1 MGQNFVVIVFNQ
13 REFSNVILSMSNRD
27 AKRCRVGTSCCLSAD
42 ASQCVPTGGASLW
55 LLTGIALVCL
65 SQVVI
70 AAEHWAFTRGKKPAL
85 PEVSYLQHIRN
96 PVDRFVVS
104 KLETEGIKPSEPA
117 QRATL
122 IRRLS
127 LDLLGLPP
135 APVDVIAFMADNS
148 PDAYSQLVDRLL
160 ASPHF
165 GERWGRHW
173 LDLARYA
180 DSDGYL
186 GDNLRPYAWV
196 YRDWV
201 IKAINADMPFDR
213 FTVEQ
218 LAGDLLL
225 NPTKEQ
231 LIAVGFHRN
240 TLKNTEAGADRELN
254 RAKEV
259 VDRVNT
265 TGTVWLGLTVACAEC
280 HDHKHDPISQAE
292 FYELYSFF
300 NNTDE
305 VSHSAPQPL
314 EMRRFE
320 LAKTG
325 WDRKLARLK
334 APVEKFESE
343 RLPGRFLAWLKKQ
356 KRPKTKWTVMKPDLA
371 TGYGEMAV
379 QKDGSVIAE
388 GKNISTVTY
397 SLHVSNSPPRTVNA
411 IRLELF
417 GEYGREDKTGGAVGR
432 GANGQVIVSSL
443 AFAVVPPGTKGFGQP
458 LESVEVTGGF
468 GEKDALNSGTNPG
481 WSITN
486 HTRRYY
492 SAVFKLRKPAVV
504 PKGARLLFAMRQK
517 EGKYNAMRHL
527 RISVTDED
535 DPEPTVIPDEVAYLV
550 GENAFKRVA
559 EDWERLQHHYCQ
571 LDDEWVR
578 LRKPLE
584 YHLTRRPS
592 KPTTKAQSMAE
603 RKKDRRKSFV
613 HIRGDYSRAGVE
625 VDAGTPAALHAFKS
639 RGESADRLDLAR
651 WLTGPDNPI
660 TARVTVN
667 RIWQRLFGVGI
678 VESSDDFGTMGAR
691 PTHPKL
697 LDWLAAELEG
707 RDWSRKEI
715 IRMIVMSATYRQ
727 SSASRPELAN
737 HPTGNRLLWRQNSFR
752 LSAETVRDVHLAA
765 SGLYDTAIGGP
776 GIRPPLP
783 AFVTEVG
790 RSVKWPVS
798 TGGERYRR
806 GMYIFFKRTVPY
818 PMLISF
824 DAPDSSVSCSRRERT
839 NSPLQALT
847 LLNDPAFFE
856 CAEVLGKQYAG
867 RESKGAIRE
876 MFLRCLSR
884 EPSDRELDALIAT
897 HVDLKATRSI
907 DPMIGIARIVMN
919 LDEFITRD

>member
-1 MGQNFVVIVFNQ
+1 MNLARSILLTCLLAWAPTVV
-13 REFSNVILSMSNRD
+13 
-27 AKRCRVGTSCCLSAD
+27 T
-42 ASQCVPTGGASLW
+42 GASD
-55 LLTGIALVCL
+55 
-65 SQVVI
+65 
-70 AAEHWAFTRGKKPAL
+70 HWAFQRGAKPST
-85 PEVSYLQHIRN
+85 PRVTNKSWSN
-96 PVDRFVVS
+96 DPVDRFILAD
-104 KLETEGIKPSEPA
+104 LENANLSPSRPA
-117 QRATL
+117 DRNTL

-135 APVDVIAFMADNS
+135 SSAAVKAFVAN
-148 PDAYSQLVDRLL
+148 PHPEAYSQLVDRLL
-160 ASPHF
+160 ASPQF

-186 GDNLRPYAWV
+186 GDTLRPHAWV

-201 IKAINADMPFDR
+201 INAINRDMPFDK
-213 FTVEQ
+213 FTIEQ
-218 LAGDLLL
+218 LAGDLLSK
-225 NPTKEQ
+225 PTTNQ
-231 LIAVGFHRN
+231 RIAVGFHRN

-254 RAKEV
+254 RTKEV
-259 VDRVNT
+259 IDRVNT
-265 TGTVWLGLTVACAEC
+265 TGTVWLGLTVGCAEC
-280 HDHKHDPISQAE
+280 HNHKHDPVSQEE
-292 FYELYSFF
+292 FYRLYSFF

-305 VSHSAPQPL
+305 TSHTAPQPL
-314 EMRRFE
+314 EMRRYE
-320 LAKTG
+320 LAKSA
-325 WDRKLARLK
+325 WDQRLARLK
-334 APVEKFESE
+334 APLEKFEADT
-343 RLPGRFLAWLKKQ
+343 LTVRFGSWLKQ
-356 KRPKTKWTVMKPDLA
+356 QRRPQTRWIVMKPDLA

-379 QKDGSVIAE
+379 QKDGSVIAA
-388 GKNISTVTY
+388 GKNITTVTY

-417 GEYGREDKTGGAVGR
+417 GGYGRGDEKGGAVGR
-432 GANGQVIVSSL
+432 GANGQVIVSSM

-468 GEKDALNSGTNPG
+468 GETDALNAGSNAG

-486 HTRRYY
+486 NTRRYY

-504 PKGARLLFAMRQK
+504 PKGSRLLFAMRQK

-527 RISVTDED
+527 RISVTEESDAK
-535 DPEPTVIPDEVAYLV
+535 PTHFPDEVAYLA
-550 GENAFKRVA
+550 GQEDFKRA
-559 EDWERLQHHYCQ
+559 TADWEKLRHHYAQ
-571 LDDEWVR
+571 LDEDWVR

-584 YHLTRRPS
+584 YHLTKRPA
-592 KPTTKAQSMAE
+592 KPGTKAQSMSE
-603 RKKDRRKSFV
+603 RKKDRRKSFI
-613 HIRGDYSRAGVE
+613 HIRGDYSRAGKE
-625 VDAGTPAALHAFKS
+625 VDTGTPASLHAFKS
-639 RGESADRLDLAR
+639 RGPQPDRLDLAH
-651 WLTGPDNPI
+651 WLTQPDNPI

-678 VESSDDFGTMGAR
+678 VSSSDDFGTMGAR
-691 PTHPKL
+691 PTHPQL
-697 LDWLAAELEG
+697 LDWLAAELEE
-707 RDWSRKEI
+707 RDWSRKAI
-715 IRMIVMSATYRQ
+715 IRMIVMSATYQQ
-727 SSASRPELAN
+727 SSAVRPELAN

-752 LSAETVRDVHLAA
+752 LSAEAVRDVHLVA

-847 LLNDPAFFE
+847 LLNDPVFFE
-856 CAEVLGKQYAG
+856 CAEVMGNSFIG
-867 RESKGAIRE
+867 RPPETAIRD
-876 MFLRCLSR
+876 MFVRCLSR
-884 EPSDRELDALIAT
+884 EPNDQELDSLLTAFQDFEKMKS
-897 HVDLKATRSI
+897 V
-907 DPMIGIARIVMN
+907 DPMTGIARIVMN

>member
-1 MGQNFVVIVFNQ
+1 MLIILPLVWVFTC
-13 REFSNVILSMSNRD
+13 S
-27 AKRCRVGTSCCLSAD
+27 
-42 ASQCVPTGGASLW
+42 GAS
-55 LLTGIALVCL
+55 
-65 SQVVI
+65 
-70 AAEHWAFTRGKKPAL
+70 EHWAFTRGGKPTL
-85 PEVSYLQHIRN
+85 PSVKSGGHVGN
-96 PVDRFVVS
+96 PVDRFVVA
-104 KLETEGIKPSEPA
+104 KLEAAGISPSQPA
-117 QRATL
+117 PRETL

-135 APVDVIAFMADNS
+135 SPAAVAAFVADRS
-148 PDAYSQLVDRLL
+148 SEAYSVLVDRLL

-201 IKAINADMPFDR
+201 INAINADMPFDR
-213 FTVEQ
+213 FSIEQ
-218 LAGDLLL
+218 LAGDLLPK
-225 NPTKEQ
+225 PTIEQ
-231 LIAVGFHRN
+231 RIAVGFHRN

-254 RAKEV
+254 RTKEV

-265 TGTVWLGLTVACAEC
+265 TGTVWLGLTVGCAEC
-280 HDHKHDPISQAE
+280 HEHKHDPISQEE
-292 FYELYSFF
+292 FYGLYSFF

-305 VSHSAPQPL
+305 VSHSAPQPVEL
-314 EMRRFE
+314 RRYE
-320 LAKTG
+320 LAKAD
-325 WDRKLARLK
+325 WDRKLARLQEPI
-334 APVEKFESE
+334 AKFETDK
-343 RLPGRFLAWLKKQ
+343 LPGRFSAWLKQ
-356 KRPKTKWTVMKPDLA
+356 QRRPETKWTVMKPDLA
-371 TGYGEMAV
+371 TGVSTMEILD
-379 QKDGSVIAE
+379 DGSVVAT
-388 GKNISTVTY
+388 GKNITTVTY

-417 GEYGREDKTGGAVGR
+417 GEYGKGDQTGGAVGR

-458 LESVEVTGGF
+458 LESVVVTGGV
-468 GEKDALNSGTNPG
+468 GEKDALNSGSNAG

-504 PKGARLLFAMRQK
+504 PKGSRLLFAMRQK

-527 RISVTDED
+527 RISVTDDNEA
-535 DPEPTVIPDEVAYLV
+535 EPTVFPDELAYLV
-550 GENAFKRVA
+550 GRGNFKRVA
-559 EDWERLQHHYCQ
+559 ADWERLRHHYCQ
-571 LDDEWVR
+571 LDEDWVR
-578 LRKPLE
+578 LRKPLD
-584 YHLTRRPS
+584 YHLTKRPAT
-592 KPTTKAQSMAE
+592 PGTRAQSMAE
-603 RKKDRRKSFV
+603 RKKDRRRSFV
-613 HIRGDYSRAGVE
+613 HIRGDYSRAGAE
-625 VDAGTPAALHAFKS
+625 VDTGTPSALHAFNS
-639 RGESADRLDLAR
+639 RGESPDRLDLAR
-651 WLTGPDNPI
+651 WLTEPENPI

-678 VESSDDFGTMGAR
+678 VQSSDDFGTMGAR
-691 PTHPKL
+691 PTHPQL
-697 LDWLAAELEG
+697 LDWLAAELEE

-715 IRMIVMSATYRQ
+715 IRLIVKSATYRQ
-727 SSASRPELAN
+727 SSAIRPELTN

-752 LSAETVRDVHLAA
+752 LSAEAVRDVHLVA

-847 LLNDPAFFE
+847 LLNDPVFFE
-856 CAEVLGKQYAG
+856 CAEVLGRQYSG
-867 RESKGAIRE
+867 RDAAGAIRE
-876 MFLRCLSR
+876 MFRRCLSR
-884 EPSDRELDALIAT
+884 EPTDAEFSALSKT
-897 HVDLKATRSI
+897 HEDLAAAESI